1 MQQNILD
8 ARLKDLESIQLVVE
22 GQKNTLNRLQ
32 RQLDTLIADNNYT
45 LEDTTKVE
53 IDFLQAKERENYAR
67 LVAFERENKFLV
79 NKLEKKNLEQQ
90 ELAEF

>member
-32 RQLDTLIADNNYT
+32 

-53 IDFLQAKERENYAR
+53 IE
-67 LVAFERENKFLV
+67 
-79 NKLEKKNLEQQ
+79 
-90 ELAEF
+90 